1 MQPSRGQKVKLK
13 VIVNEN
19 VKIVLFSWKADRFTS
34 VGDTT
39 GSASDQQFQRSE
51 GCEFEAY

>member
-19 VKIVLFSWKADRFTS
+19 VKIVFVKS
-34 VGDTT
+34 
-39 GSASDQQFQRSE
+39 GSIYISRWH
-51 GCEFEAY
+51 YW